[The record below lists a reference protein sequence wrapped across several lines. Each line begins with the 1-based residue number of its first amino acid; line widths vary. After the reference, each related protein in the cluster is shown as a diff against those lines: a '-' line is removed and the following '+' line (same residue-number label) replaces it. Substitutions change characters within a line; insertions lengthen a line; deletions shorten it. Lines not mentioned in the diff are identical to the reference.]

1 MYRTYLHVYLFCV
14 RYVNFN
20 IKGAASVN
28 GLQFMFFVIGGCYSM
43 KPLDFKKMI
52 IRAFESVYNIGRD
65 VGNAV
70 ATINNFTTTLS
81 TANYRNGRRK
91 THAR

>member
-1 MYRTYLHVYLFCV
+1 
-14 RYVNFN
+14 
-20 IKGAASVN
+20 
-28 GLQFMFFVIGGCYSM
+28 
-43 KPLDFKKMI
+43 MI